1 MGDFMKFDYYVVI
14 NLTIAV
20 MCLIFLLVTFVTYFS
35 KSNMNNIENTIYRHM
50 LIANALCVIFY
61 IIAYSSC
68 IIFLNNYDIEYFCV
82 LLLKLAPMFLGLW
95 CLLIIFY
102 VFYITNENNKK
113 VNTFLVNNH
122 KKILGVIYFIICV
135 VAISTYFE
143 NISFDY
149 LTGIE
154 KDSFIAMSI
163 LIYFGYFLSF
173 VFAIY
178 GIRKVSRKKALPLYL
193 IIGIS
198 FLAVGFGVFNVPI
211 IVMFAMMTLINLVM
225 YHTIEN
231 PDMKMVAEL
240 TLAKDTAEKAS
251 KAKSEFLSSMSH
263 ELKTP
268 LNAILGFS
276 NVIKDSSDIDNIHS
290 DIDEVINSSN
300 KLLDMVD
307 SILNVNQLDNNN
319 LDIVNNKYNI
329 TDIVLNINDNMD
341 YRIKEKNLS
350 YTFNISNNVP
360 KTLFGDSNKIKTIIT
375 NLLSNAVKYTDEGA
389 INLDI
394 NCLNNKD
401 DCNLTITVSDTGRGI
416 NDAQR
421 ESLFEKFNRLDED
434 RDSDI
439 EGTGLGLNITKSLVD
454 LLEGDISVSSIPGEG
469 STFTVKLKQ
478 KIFNEEIII

>member
-1 MGDFMKFDYYVVI
+1 MGDFMNFIQVNFTI
-14 NLTIAV
+14 NAC
-20 MCLIFLLVTFVTYFS
+20 CLIFLVFLIGIYLS
-35 KSNMNNIENTIYRHM
+35 KKNANNLDNKIYKQLLFWNLLM
-50 LIANALCVIFY
+50 LIFNGIYPLCFVLFGKVFISYLFCRVYGSCYFIYFLFLVIY
-61 IIAYSSC
+61 ILLNSLQHNDKFSSFLQKNYRSC
-68 IIFLNNYDIEYFCV
+68 LFGLIFIIIIIC
-82 LLLKLAPMFLGLW
+82 APMFFLSLDFDIRPEELFASGILFSYITLMFGFEALLAFLIIVLNLKYLEKNKIIPYIVLGL
-95 CLLIIFY
+95 LSIVSIAI
-102 VFYITNENNKK
+102 VA
-113 VNTFLVNNH
+113 FLPSLV
-122 KKILGVIYFIICV
+122 
-135 VAISTYFE
+135 S
-143 NISFDY
+143 
-149 LTGIE
+149 LTL
-154 KDSFIAMSI
+154 DC
-163 LIYFGYFLSF
+163 
-173 VFAIY
+173 
-178 GIRKVSRKKALPLYL
+178 
-193 IIGIS
+193 
-198 FLAVGFGVFNVPI
+198 
-211 IVMFAMMTLINLVM
+211 TLITYLM

-290 DIDEVINSSN
+290 DIDEVINPSN

-319 LDIVNNKYNI
+319 LEIVNNKYNI
-329 TDIVLNINDNMD
+329 TDIVLNINDNID
-341 YRIKEKNLS
+341 YRIKQKNLT

-421 ESLFEKFNRLDED
+421 ESLFEKFNRLEED